1 MLKFNYNDFPRILKA
16 IKVVLII
23 YIAVLIMIF
32 IADPSLKGII
42 LLTTI
47 PIIVLIYY
55 AYSKSIG
62 SFNAT
67 FDSYFAD
74 KKLEDV
80 IRRLN
85 PDEMAIYSLGLFSYL
100 TMKIMDYYVLIRS
113 PSLFYVCRGVEDDL
127 RLVDKINFAIGRVA
141 RKTKLIRCFE
151 SKDMFYRISEG
162 DVVFPSPRSR
172 KKVIR
177 GYGLKVFRYKPY
189 YHPWDDLDSTIRS
202 LFAMV
207 SRL

>member
-1 MLKFNYNDFPRILKA
+1 MAF
-16 IKVVLII
+16 
-23 YIAVLIMIF
+23 
-32 IADPSLKGII
+32 
-42 LLTTI
+42 
-47 PIIVLIYY
+47 
-55 AYSKSIG
+55 YSS
-62 SFNAT
+62 
-67 FDSYFAD
+67 
-74 KKLEDV
+74 
-80 IRRLN
+80 
-85 PDEMAIYSLGLFSYL
+85 GLFSYL
-100 TMKIMDYYVLIRS
+100 TMKITDYYVLIRS

-162 DVVFPSPRSR
+162 VVVFPSPKSR

-177 GYGLKVFRYKPY
+177 GYGLKVFRYRPY
-189 YHPWDDLDSTIRS
+189 YHSWDDLDSTIRS